1 MTLHDQFRQWFY
13 AHEIRVVILSQLAA
27 ALAGTLAG
35 VWCSRTRMFGWVAIV
50 LLMLSGAAAF
60 ADTFEPPNLTTG
72 LIVSWTFYFVAPL
85 GVIYSFYARRR
96 AQDRASIC
104 SASVSEAP
112 SASLYEAVSYARI
125 SRCKGADVGSGFT
138 HHVGALAVARFVGLP
153 GMNLSGCLYM

>member
-96 AQDRASIC
+96 AQDRAVALVAFAGAIVM
-104 SASVSEAP
+104 AGFFGM
-112 SASLYEAVSYARI
+112 SLVLTLFYLFGV
-125 SRCKGADVGSGFT
+125 
-138 HHVGALAVARFVGLP
+138 RFRGTECFP
-153 GMNLSGCLYM
+153 I